1 MIDISYNML
10 DIHGAKNIE
19 KFNGFKRK
27 NWKNFITR
35 YDNED
40 VVDEFAVDPVVVLST
55 CGLLL
60 LFGGGG
66 EYEFS
71 GSKLSA
77 T

>member
-1 MIDISYNML
+1 ML
-10 DIHGAKNIE
+10 LSC
-19 KFNGFKRK
+19 
-27 NWKNFITR
+27 WL
-35 YDNED
+35 ED
-40 VVDEFAVDPVVVLST
+40 AVDELAVDPVVVLSA